1 MLVTDLIIMS
11 NAEVESKK
19 SEKRIGGECIPKWA
33 KYRIDYFDPSDPD
46 GERGKTWF
54 FKTREDGR
62 PTQLDLMTC
71 WKIRGSEVPI
81 KKIIR

>member
-1 MLVTDLIIMS
+1 M
-11 NAEVESKK
+11 AKEAGCKK

-33 KYRIDYFDPSDPD
+33 KYRIDYFDPSDPE
-46 GERGKTWF
+46 GERHKTWF

-71 WKIRGSEVPI
+71 WKIKGTEVPI
-81 KKIIR
+81 RKIRE